1 MTALS
6 RQFCA
11 GAIFVLI
18 GLFGVF
24 AASNYQLGSAT
35 HMGPGYFPICLSILL
50 AVLGLVAMVQSL
62 LRHPQVRLPS
72 WEWRDL
78 AFMTLGAVLF
88 GLLIDRAGLLAA
100 SAGLILPAC
109 YARLRRHPIEVAVL
123 WLALT
128 GFAGAIFIDAFGM
141 PFAWY

>member
-11 GAIFVLI
+11 GAIFLLI
-18 GLFGVF
+18 GLFGVY
-24 AASNYQLGSAT
+24 AASDYQLGSAT
-35 HMGPGYFPICLSILL
+35 HMGPGYFPTCLSILL
-50 AVLGLVAMVQSL
+50 ALLGVVAMVQA
-62 LRHPQVRLPS
+62 LRRERVRLPS

-78 AFMTLGAVLF
+78 AFMTLGVVLF

-109 YARLRRHPIEVAVL
+109 YARLRRHPIEAAVL
-123 WLALT
+123 WFVLT